1 MVIVHEWW
9 HYFHVYRTVASGI
22 PSIDKR
28 CKWIFFAKRI
38 RILPIVFMPMTY
50 RIVWFQFCLLFYG
63 AKGLERMSKKKK
75 RVEKMKWNLTRL
87 MLQCWNQSPNKWNL
101 FWLLEQW
108 TLSGGCHRG
117 SSNDR
122 GLCGINKHP
131 KFVISFFLASILSS
145 ACSAAFPLHLTDFFF
160 VCVETHVTWTMS
172 KNTTQIDVIK
182 SRS

>member
-1 MVIVHEWW
+1 MNIFRQAHQNIADCFYA
-9 HYFHVYRTVASGI
+9 HDLPHRLI
-22 PSIDKR
+22 SILSALLRRKR
-28 CKWIFFAKRI
+28 ARENE
-38 RILPIVFMPMTY
+38 
-50 RIVWFQFCLLFYG
+50 Q
-63 AKGLERMSKKKK
+63 KKK